1 MSEYV
6 IEKEVEIPTR
16 TRTKYPWM
24 EMNVGDSF
32 FVPVQD
38 SGRSAASIRASLYAS
53 GREAIK
59 KIPTPTTV
67 LPSGREALKRRP
79 ECKIIVR
86 QSNRLGVKGLRVWL
100 TEKEGGS

>member
-32 FVPVQD
+32 FVPVPD

-53 GREAIK
+53 GRGIFK
-59 KIPTPTTV
+59 KW
-67 LPSGREALKRRP
+67 P
-79 ECKIIVR
+79 EYRIVVR
-86 QSNRLGVKGLRVWL
+86 KSNRLGVNGLRVWL